1 MNRRLTLL
9 AALGLVLA
17 AAPAQH
23 DVEALAAA
31 LVAAQAPAV
40 DDPDAIARDLLAAAA
55 RAGRS
60 PVAALIVAEAAR
72 GIAEVQDPAALLREL
87 AVFDGQRL
95 HGLCAQEL
103 DGLRWRLQR
112 AVEPPSSAPAWPL
125 QGHAEAVL
133 AVGPFGDG
141 GDAFVGVPF
150 APEFEFPELGT
161 MLAGAGG
168 PAVPRLARRGT
179 EWRSIQLAAP
189 GRASNGCHY
198 GRWRVVAADA
208 IDGFLE
214 LEHDGDSQVF
224 VDGAEVLRVERWR
237 PGHGRRARVGMALPA
252 GGHEIVVKTA
262 NADRSRV
269 ALRFV
274 DAEGAPLA
282 GLRPHD
288 GAGEFVRGAAATRT
302 AATFVTGEAMLARL
316 AGENGASDAVRIA
329 AVLAAV
335 RDGQR
340 EPAIDLAMAL
350 HDQPPTDPPAALAFA
365 RVLRLVDLPDELRK
379 AWARAL
385 EERAVPALLPD
396 HHEARI
402 AQAQLHE
409 EQDQREQAL
418 RLLAAHPAP
427 GPRTFA
433 RRAEL
438 LRQLRFRAELAP
450 WFATWSEQCP
460 SDARPLAQWAQELAQ
475 AGANREAAALRARS
489 LVLRPDQPSLA
500 RTVAADRIA
509 AGDPVDAE
517 AIAAAWPAFGG
528 DAPLGRLRLHRE
540 WALARGDAG
549 TARELAEAIADH
561 AETTGAVLLD
571 LAGDHARAGDD
582 ARVRTCLERCAA
594 LGDATPA
601 VRSWLASVRGEVLP
615 IDELAAFRR
624 DGDAAIAAF
633 TPGERERG
641 ASTTVL
647 VDQTILAV
655 AADGSWTAE
664 GHALR
669 RINDQAGVEAFREQ
683 QGLGRFAEL
692 LSLRTRAAD
701 GSDWVPSRVD
711 GDYAL
716 TRLQPG
722 AFVEW
727 RWREHGEAPG
737 ARPFATEPFFFGS
750 AQEPIAV
757 AEYVVVLPS
766 GRGELRTRGLPAPAR
781 TATLA
786 DGRTVQIHT
795 RTDVP
800 ALGKERHLP
809 PLLDLL
815 PVLAVG
821 EDTPLQPT
829 LREHRVELGRRTRL
843 TAALRAAADAAIA
856 GIAEPAA
863 RAQAIWT
870 FCQST
875 IEDGPADDALQTL
888 LRKKGSRFLL
898 AVALWRAAGLEV
910 LPMACRDARAELGSG
925 ASSLFADAE
934 AGQVPGV
941 LLVLPGGQRLPA
953 FLDSPRHWPLG
964 DVPAARGGTVAT
976 VVHDDRCE
984 PFPLRS
990 ADGAAQHL
998 EIRGKAGIAGKDLVL
1013 TMTARIGDVQGFQL
1027 AEQLR
1032 QQKANVRTMAAR
1044 QIAQQMFPGWRVDAA
1059 ALAKDEP
1066 GQPLG
1071 LQATLRRGGVQPD
1084 GERFVLALP
1093 LPATRFGAAFGDR
1106 AERAQPWR
1114 LAIDLLADTRIEFD
1128 PGEEL
1133 RLAALPPDVWLAEEP
1148 LVFRQDVQRDG
1159 ERVVITRHVR
1169 LGSAT
1174 RPAAA
1179 FGDWLRALAAAD
1191 RAEQQTLELIARRR

>member
-1 MNRRLTLL
+1 MSRRFAWL

-17 AAPAQH
+17 AAPAQT

-31 LVAAQAPAV
+31 LVAAQAPAA

-55 RAGRS
+55 RAARS
-60 PVAALIVAEAAR
+60 PIAALLVAEAAR
-72 GIAEVQDPAALLREL
+72 SVGELQDPAARLREL
-87 AVFDGQRL
+87 AAFDGQRL

-112 AVEPPSSAPAWPL
+112 AVQPPATIPSWPV
-125 QGHAEAVL
+125 QGHAEELL

-141 GDAFVGVPF
+141 GDSFAGVPF
-150 APEFEFPELGT
+150 APEFVFPELGT
-161 MLAGAGG
+161 SLVGAGG
-168 PAVPRLARRGT
+168 PAVPRLVRRNT
-179 EWRSIQLAAP
+179 ESRSIQLAPP
-189 GRASNGCHY
+189 GRRGNGCHY
-198 GRWRVVAADA
+198 GRWRVVAADPTE
-208 IDGFLE
+208 GFLE

-237 PGHGRRARVGMALPA
+237 GGQGRRSRVGIALTA

-269 ALRFV
+269 ALRLI

-282 GLRPHD
+282 GVQPHR
-288 GAGEFVRGAAATRT
+288 GADEFVRGAAATRT
-302 AATFVTGEAMLARL
+302 AATFVTGEAILARL
-316 AGENGASDAVRIA
+316 AAEAGASDAVRIA

-335 RDGQR
+335 RDGNR
-340 EPAIDLAMAL
+340 EQAIDLAMAV
-350 HDQPPTDPPAALAFA
+350 HEAPPQAPLAALAFA

-385 EERAVPALLPD
+385 EERVVPGLLTG
-396 HHEARI
+396 HHEARV

-418 RLLAAHPAP
+418 RLLAAHPTP

-438 LRQLRFRAELAP
+438 LRQLRFRAELVP
-450 WFATWSEQCP
+450 LFAAWAAACP
-460 SDARPLAQWAQELAQ
+460 GDARPFAQWAQELAQ
-475 AGANREAAALRARS
+475 AGANREAAAMRARS
-489 LVLRPDQPSLA
+489 LALRPDQPTLA

-517 AIAAAWPAFGG
+517 ALAAAWPAFGG

-540 WALARGDAG
+540 WAFARGDSATAG
-549 TARELAEAIADH
+549 TLADAIAEH
-561 AETTGAVLLD
+561 ADATAAILLD
-571 LAGDHARAGDD
+571 LAGDHASAGDD
-582 ARVRTCLERCAA
+582 ARVRTCLERCEA
-594 LGDATPA
+594 LGETTPA
-601 VRSWLASVRGEVLP
+601 VRSWLATVRGDALP
-615 IDELAAFRR
+615 IDEMASFRR

-647 VDQTILAV
+647 IDQTILAV

-664 GHALR
+664 GHSLR

-701 GSDWVPSRVD
+701 GTDWVPSRVD

-727 RWREHGEAPG
+727 RWREHGDAPG
-737 ARPFATEPFFFGS
+737 ASPFATEPFFFGS
-750 AQEPIAV
+750 EQEPIAV

-766 GRGELRTRGLPAPAR
+766 GRGELRTRGLPAPTR
-781 TATLA
+781 TATLD
-786 DGRTVQIHT
+786 DGRTVHVHT

-800 ALGKERHLP
+800 SLGKERHLP

-829 LREHRVELGRRTRL
+829 LREHRVELGKRTTS
-843 TAALRAAADAAIA
+843 TAALRDAAAAAIA
-856 GIAEPAA
+856 GIEEPGA
-863 RAQAIWT
+863 RAHAIWT

-888 LRKKGSRFLL
+888 LRKKGNRFLL

-910 LPMACRDARAELGSG
+910 LPMACQDARAELGGG

-941 LLVLPGGQRLPA
+941 LLVLPDGRRLPA
-953 FLDSPRHWPLG
+953 FLDAPRHWPLG
-964 DVPAARGGTVAT
+964 DIPAARAGTVAT
-976 VVHDDRCE
+976 VLHDDRSE
-984 PFPLRS
+984 PFPLR
-990 ADGAAQHL
+990 GATGASQHL
-998 EIRGKAGIAGKDLVL
+998 EIRGTATIRGKEVVL
-1013 TMTARIGDVQGFQL
+1013 TMTARIGDVQGFQI

-1032 QQKANVRTMAAR
+1032 QQKANIRTMAAR

-1059 ALAKDEP
+1059 ALAKDTP
-1066 GQPLG
+1066 GQPIALE
-1071 LQATLRRGGVQPD
+1071 ATLRRSGVQPD

-1093 LPATRFGAAFGDR
+1093 LPATRFAAAFGDR
-1106 AERAQPWR
+1106 AERTQPWH
-1114 LAIDLLADTRIEFD
+1114 LAIDLLADTHIEFD

-1133 RLAALPPDVWLAEEP
+1133 RLAALPTSVWLAEEP

-1159 ERVVITRHVR
+1159 ERAVITRHVR
-1169 LGSAT
+1169 LGAAT
-1174 RPAAA
+1174 RPAAS

-1191 RAEQQTLELIARRR
+1191 RAEQQTLELVARSR